1 MVFSETVSTVK
12 RGRTNHVVVEVMNL
26 SRVERKLQKGAL
38 LGSLHSVGS
47 VVIYGELEEREE
59 RGSCI

>member
-1 MVFSETVSTVK
+1 MADREDEVVFSETVSTVE

-26 SRVERKLQKGAL
+26 ARVDRKLQKGAL

-47 VVIYGELEEREE
+47 VVPMVDG
-59 RGSCI
+59 GT